1 MMRKLLLVLAVSA
14 ALTLAAG
21 AAPGSGQQ
29 QANAITVQEFAVMV
43 SQAMGGVATPDRAV
57 AGLRARGVDLGV
69 NMEARLTEER
79 VVAILGDLG
88 YRARTSNPGQGV
100 TSEKAASLLSVADL
114 GALSAS
120 VTPAEDPPLECAQV
134 KNRGRCVECC
144 REFNN
149 CPPEGECP
157 ASKGCAAFCK
167 RVPPPGL
174 ASPGE
179 PLPDP

>member
-1 MMRKLLLVLAVSA
+1 MMRKSLLVLAVSA
-14 ALTLAAG
+14 VLTLAAG

-88 YRARTSNPGQGV
+88 YRARTGNPGQGV

-114 GALSAS
+114 GTLTAN
-120 VTPAEDPPLECAQV
+120 VMPAQDPVEQCLDV
-134 KNRGRCVECC
+134 KNRGRCQECC
-144 REFNN
+144 KEVNGCGLHGPCEF
-149 CPPEGECP
+149 
-157 ASKGCAAFCK
+157 AKGCAVFCK
-167 RVPPPGL
+167 RVPPPGQ

-179 PLPDP
+179 PLPD